1 MKNLILIIILSSFV
15 VSCNSKL
22 DKEKILKEKE
32 IELLKKEKELLEKQN
47 NTILEQKNV
56 AKLSNDSIVQSK
68 PISSNLDFLIKYENK
83 RVNESRLF
91 KNYAFISRLKK
102 LLGKSVL
109 DFMINYWNVEGVI
122 LIQDNIFI
130 AEGCQAHNCGE
141 TNFIITYDFITKVL
155 AVGVREEQRV
165 QIYSEDGSRTQPIS
179 DWANN
184 E

>member
-15 VSCNSKL
+15 VSCNSKS

-32 IELLKKEKELLEKQN
+32 IELLEKEKELVEKQN
-47 NTILEQKNV
+47 KILLDEEKANKQR
-56 AKLSNDSIVQSK
+56 NDSIAKSK
-68 PISSNLDFLIKYENK
+68 VVSLNLDFLIKYKNK
-83 RVNESRLF
+83 SVSESRLF
-91 KNYAFISRLKK
+91 QNGAFIGRLKK

-109 DFMINYWNVEGVI
+109 DFMINYWNVEGKI

-155 AVGVREEQRV
+155 AVGVREDGRI
-165 QIYSEDGSRTQPIS
+165 QIYSEDGSRPQPIT
-179 DWANN
+179 DWANY
-184 E
+184 